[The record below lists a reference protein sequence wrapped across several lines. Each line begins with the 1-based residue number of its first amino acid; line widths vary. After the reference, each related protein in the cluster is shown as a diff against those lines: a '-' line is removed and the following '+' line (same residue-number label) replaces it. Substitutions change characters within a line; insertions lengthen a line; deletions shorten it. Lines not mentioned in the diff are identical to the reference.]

1 MKEEN
6 RKVSIKDIRAT
17 YSKEKML
24 SERRN
29 KVWLYYAGRL
39 PSFYLTW
46 VFLRLN
52 ISANQAT
59 YICLIIGLGSCIFLA
74 LGSYTLKLAGA
85 FLAALYLLLDCV
97 DGNIARYRKSS
108 SPFGKFIDASA
119 SYIISSFLF
128 MSIGLGVVTNPTS
141 SILLRHSQSFFIS
154 FNKDIF
160 LIVGFW
166 SSLSYVLARL
176 ISLRYKTMLI
186 SNQGSDSLENTPSN
200 RSSQVSTIMF
210 RNIFGVSGFFM
221 PLLLL
226 AVVFRLFGFLAL
238 FYVVVNSIALIFIVV
253 KTTIKM
259 KSAVG

>member
-1 MKEEN
+1 M
-6 RKVSIKDIRAT
+6 RKVSIRDIRAT
-17 YSKEKML
+17 YSKDKMV

-59 YICLIIGLGSCIFLA
+59 YICLVIGLGSCIFLA
-74 LGSYTLKLAGA
+74 LGSYTLKLAGSL
-85 FLAALYLLLDCV
+85 LASLYLLLDCV
-97 DGNIARYRKSS
+97 DGNIARSTKSS
-108 SPFGKFIDASA
+108 SPYGKFIDASA
-119 SYIISSFLF
+119 SYVISSFLF
-128 MSIGLGVVTNPTS
+128 MSIGLGVFTNTGS
-141 SILLRHSQSFFIS
+141 SFLLRNPESFFIS

-166 SSLSYVLARL
+166 SALSYLLARL
-176 ISLRYKTMLI
+176 ISLRYKTMLV
-186 SNQGSDSLENTPSN
+186 SSSDNDSTKNVTSN
-200 RSSQVSTIMF
+200 RFFQISSTML

-226 AVVFRLFGFLAL
+226 AAVFRLFGFLAL
-238 FYVVVNSIALIFIVV
+238 FYALVNSIALIFIMV

-259 KSAVG
+259 KSAAN